1 MFSFVDNFE
10 KFYAHISKE
19 RVELL
24 KDHIYLTEKY
34 VKKIIHEK
42 NLEEVIN
49 NLGHSFFKDKKD
61 FEFWKNMFFD
71 TIIFHDIGKINEN
84 FQIFKMKNKNFK
96 KKENFT
102 TNHSPLSTKIYFD
115 YYIDNV
121 LESHEDMLIFLFL
134 NMYIISKHHGSL
146 DEFMTFLN
154 SFLDS
159 YEDLKDKRDSLFN
172 LLKLDDTGE
181 DISQVIKWLQDSLKC
196 FEKND
201 WDFLNLYIYVKL
213 LYSLLVSADFYS
225 TSEFMNKSPIEDIGL
240 LKNVNPYL
248 DNFKN
253 TKVFEGINK
262 YKNFKEN
269 KEENPFKNIPIN
281 VLRSE
286 LFLESQYNLEKNLDS
301 NIYFLEAPTGSG
313 KTICSINLAFNLLKQ
328 NQNLNKLFYIF
339 PFNTL
344 VEQTGESLKD
354 ILGIETYNKDVSII
368 NSITPLFKESESE
381 IKLES
386 GEKID
391 YEKFLL
397 DRQFIHSPIVL
408 TTHVNFFNYLFG
420 LDRESHFPLFQI
432 ANSIVIIDEIQ
443 AYKNNIWKEIAI
455 FLNYFSKVLN
465 IKFIIMSAT
474 LPKID
479 DLIDCSLNKTVFT
492 PLISNINKYYQ
503 NELFSKRVEIDYSFL
518 EDLKKCDN
526 SKKLKLLKD
535 SVIEN
540 YNENKK
546 IVVEFIK
553 KKTAFEF
560 FKLLLDE
567 NINLNLE
574 LLTGDDNKVE
584 RKEIISKIKNENSP
598 IILIS
603 TQVIEAGVDI
613 DMDVGYK
620 NISILDSEEQFLGR
634 VNRSC
639 KKSGKV
645 YFFEIDK
652 PKDVYKNDVRSDY
665 ENTLNSD
672 KIKKIL
678 INKDFKEY
686 YNQIIASLNKEAIKM
701 NTKNID
707 KFKKDSLFTLNF
719 KNISER
725 LKLIEKREDVSIFL
739 NREINIDN
747 KTIKG
752 YEVWHEYKELLEN
765 NAISYSEKRVK
776 LSNLMEKM
784 DYFIYKVKTLNKSYS
799 DNIGN
804 IFYIENT
811 TDYFIE
817 FNGKMKFNREK
828 FEGEK
833 SFIEFL

>member
-1 MFSFVDNFE
+1 MFDFVDNFE

-19 RVELL
+19 RVESL
-24 KDHIYLTEKY
+24 KDHLDLTERY
-34 VKKIIHEK
+34 VKKIIDDK
-42 NLEEVIN
+42 NLEEIIA
-49 NLGHSFFKDKKD
+49 NLGHSFFENKKD
-61 FEFWKNMFFD
+61 FDFWKNMFFD

-102 TNHSPLSTKIYFD
+102 TNHSPLSAKIYFD
-115 YYIDNV
+115 YYIEDV
-121 LESHEDMLIFLFL
+121 LKSNGDMLIFLFL

-146 DEFMTFLN
+146 DEFMIFLN

-159 YEDLKDKRDSLFN
+159 YEDLKDKRCSLFN
-172 LLKLDDTGE
+172 LLKLSDSDK
-181 DISQVIKWLQDSLKC
+181 DISQVISC
-196 FEKND
+196 FQKFLENFQKND

-225 TSEFMNKSPIEDIGL
+225 TSEFMNKTPIDDIGT
-240 LKNVNPYL
+240 LKNIDTYL
-248 DNFKN
+248 NSFKN
-253 TKVFEGINK
+253 TKVFEGIIN

-269 KEENPFKNIPIN
+269 KGDNPFKTVPIN
-281 VLRSE
+281 ALRSE

-328 NQNLNKLFYIF
+328 NENLNKIFYVF

-344 VEQTGESLKD
+344 VEQTGESLRD
-354 ILGIETYNKDVSII
+354 ILGDEIYEKEVSTI
-368 NSITPLFKESESE
+368 NSTTPFFKESEE
-381 IKLES
+381 GIKLES

-397 DRQFIHSPIVL
+397 DRQFIHSPVVL

-420 LDRESHFPLFQI
+420 LDREANFPLFQI
-432 ANSIVIIDEIQ
+432 VNSVVIIDEIQ
-443 AYKNNIWKEIAI
+443 AYKNNIWKEITI
-455 FLNYFSKVLN
+455 FLNYFSKILN

-479 DLIDCSLNKTVFT
+479 DLIDFSSNKTIFT
-492 PLISNINKYYQ
+492 PLISDINKYYQ

-518 EDLKKCDN
+518 EDLKGLDK
-526 SKKLKLLKD
+526 SEKLRLLKD
-535 SVIEN
+535 KVIQSYHE
-540 YNENKK
+540 EKK

-553 KKTAFEF
+553 KKSAFEF

-584 RKEIISKIKNENSP
+584 RKEIISKIKNEDYP

-634 VNRSC
+634 INRSC

-652 PKDVYKNDVRSDY
+652 PKDVYRNDVRSDD

-672 KIKKIL
+672 EIKKIL
-678 INKDFKEY
+678 VNKNFKEY
-686 YNQIIASLNKEAIKM
+686 YNQIIDSLNKEAIKM

-707 KFKKDSLFTLNF
+707 KFKKDSIFTLNF
-719 KNISER
+719 KEISER
-725 LKLIEKREDVSIFL
+725 LKLIEEREDVSIFL

-747 KTIKG
+747 ETIKG
-752 YEVWHEYKELLEN
+752 SQVWHEYKELLEN
-765 NAISYSEKRVK
+765 NTISYSEKRVK

-784 DYFIYKVKTLNKSYS
+784 DYFIYKVKSLNKSYS

-804 IFYIENT
+804 IFYIEST
-811 TDYFIE
+811 EDYFIE

-833 SFIEFL
+833 